1 MLRFCHQLC
10 ASFPLMQ
17 ITSMLLSLSD
27 VSILSM
33 SVSVAMMLLRSI
45 ESAGRGQSLAC
56 EPSGGNIPA
65 SSAPQL

>member
-45 ESAGRGQSLAC
+45 ETVGRGRSLAC
-56 EPSGGNIPA
+56 DPSGGIIPA
-65 SSAPQL
+65 ATAPLL